1 MRAGAGLATCL
12 LIRCADIKL
21 PIRREVKR
29 DQQQGENNEPRYA
42 ELHRCKRS
50 SERGASN
57 WAHLCLPPMR
67 QQAKFPLMR
76 QRADHVTIYLFKCSA
91 CERIA
96 AFLLDEEGKLREW

>member
-1 MRAGAGLATCL
+1 
-12 LIRCADIKL
+12 
-21 PIRREVKR
+21 
-29 DQQQGENNEPRYA
+29 
-42 ELHRCKRS
+42 
-50 SERGASN
+50 
-57 WAHLCLPPMR
+57 MR